1 MAPGTRT
8 PNARK
13 LPDEYAG
20 LPRDLNSRL
29 AANTLA
35 RLKAVFCLPAP
46 TEIAAK
52 HQAKEHL
59 SQAFNAELSGA
70 LVMEAKPQCK
80 GRPAAIG
87 RVLQRL
93 VKCRLPG
100 ALFWQPNRMP
110 TPDTL
115 QDLDPLRQEP
125 EHRAGGNYP
134 MITPDCPAT

>member
-35 RLKAVFCLPAP
+35 RLKAVFCLPAT

-52 HQAKEHL
+52 HQAKEHR
-59 SQAFNAELSGA
+59 SKAFNARLTRRFGA
-70 LVMEAKPQCK
+70 AKRRK
-80 GRPAAIG
+80 IG
-87 RVLQRL
+87 R
-93 VKCRLPG
+93 G
-100 ALFWQPNRMP
+100 A
-110 TPDTL
+110 
-115 QDLDPLRQEP
+115 
-125 EHRAGGNYP
+125 A
-134 MITPDCPAT
+134 DC